1 MTNGS
6 SQGLFVIVAV
16 VIFGIFVAISYIIFR
31 GNLAP
36 SMSSIFSDS
45 ISTATNFE
53 QIINK
58 GEDEDYYYGFYPLKN
73 DNEGMYVE
81 YFASKTEDKAY
92 LFAFYEKSKTGELV
106 KYEHGEKLKGHL
118 ELPDTIEGK
127 KVVGLSVYKGTQ
139 NANWSLSKAK
149 ISSVKLPRYLE
160 TIPEGLFNEATNLKS
175 IVGGIPESVTS
186 IGNYAFNKTIL
197 EGELTIPAN
206 VESIGNYAFRNTN
219 LTKVILKNKD
229 TQLKTEV
236 FSDSTVIERLSNED

>member
-16 VIFGIFVAISYIIFR
+16 VIFGIFVAISYILFR
-31 GNLAP
+31 DNLGP
-36 SMSSIFSDS
+36 SMSAIFTDS
-45 ISTATNFE
+45 ISTATNYE

-58 GEDEDYYYGFYPLKN
+58 GEEGDYHYGFYPLKG

-81 YFASKTEDKAY
+81 YFAHKTEDKAY
-92 LFAFYEKSKTGELV
+92 LFAFYERKENGELV
-106 KYEHGEKLKGHL
+106 KYTHGEKLKGHL

-127 KVVGLSVYKGTQ
+127 KVVGLSVNKGTQ
-139 NANWSLSKAK
+139 TGNWTLSKAK
-149 ISSVKLPRYLE
+149 ITSVKLPRYLE

-186 IGNYAFNKTIL
+186 IGTRAFTNTKL

-206 VESIGNYAFRNTN
+206 VESIGTEAFRGVN
-219 LTKVILKNKD
+219 LTKVIFKNIN
-229 TQLKTEV
+229 TIIQP
-236 FSDSTVIERLSNED
+236 DSFKETTIIEGLLS